1 MEYRVMKTKLELGK
15 SVKNLVFKS
24 IRVSLLTSTYY
35 LVCDSVHVSVYY
47 LVDSSLTISTR
58 WNIRL

>member
-1 MEYRVMKTKLELGK
+1 MEYNIMKTNITLGK

-24 IRVSLLTSTYY
+24 IRVSLLTSTHY
-35 LVCDSVHVSVYY
+35 LVSDSVNGSVYY

>member
-1 MEYRVMKTKLELGK
+1 MKTKLELGK

-24 IRVSLLTSTYY
+24 IRVSLLTSTHY
-35 LVCDSVHVSVYY
+35 LVSDSVNGSVYY
-47 LVDSSLTISTR
+47 LVDSSLTISTM

>member
-24 IRVSLLTSTYY
+24 IRVSLLTSTHY
-35 LVCDSVHVSVYY
+35 LVSDSVNGSVYY

-58 WNIRL
+58 WNIIL

>member
-24 IRVSLLTSTYY
+24 IRVSLLTSTHY
-35 LVCDSVHVSVYY
+35 LVSDSVNGSVYY
-47 LVDSSLTISTR
+47 LVDSSLTISTM

>member
-1 MEYRVMKTKLELGK
+1 MKTKLELGK

-24 IRVSLLTSTYY
+24 IRVSLLTSTHY
-35 LVCDSVHVSVYY
+35 LVCDSVNGSVYY